1 MNLEAFKECK
11 TSSFLAHPQLFGNNS
26 LQTKVFKES
35 TSGLPPQNKKFT
47 FIFFYQIMA
56 FHGLFFFIF
65 VFSIKLTKI

>member
-35 TSGLPPQNKKFT
+35 TSQTAPQA
-47 FIFFYQIMA
+47 IAAEAMA
-56 FHGLFFFIF
+56 EAAAINDT
-65 VFSIKLTKI
+65 VI

>member
-35 TSGLPPQNKKFT
+35 TSGLVVK
-47 FIFFYQIMA
+47 
-56 FHGLFFFIF
+56 GCD
-65 VFSIKLTKI
+65 S

>member
-35 TSGLPPQNKKFT
+35 TSEEEEQQLK
-47 FIFFYQIMA
+47 
-56 FHGLFFFIF
+56 
-65 VFSIKLTKI
+65 